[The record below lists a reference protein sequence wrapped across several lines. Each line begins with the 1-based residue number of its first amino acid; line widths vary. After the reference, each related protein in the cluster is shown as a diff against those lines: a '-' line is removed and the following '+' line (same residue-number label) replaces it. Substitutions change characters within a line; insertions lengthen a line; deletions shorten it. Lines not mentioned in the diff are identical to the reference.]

1 MQLGRIGM
9 YKTVTIVDDL
19 FDEDYLEKLD
29 ELCKGDLLQ
38 LDSDK
43 GSHVGD
49 YTEYEWQMIKN
60 NIRTSDERYMLLSE
74 IGEIIGQT
82 LPVRD
87 LEPMQ
92 LFAKK
97 FTPSSFID
105 RHKEDPEVY
114 GDWVWMLYLT
124 DETDGEL
131 CTDDMSILPKRNRL
145 VVMRTGFDHWVNPC
159 SGARIN
165 ISGWPFAT
173 EQVRALWKQ
182 KQKQ

>member
-1 MQLGRIGM
+1 V
-9 YKTVTIVDDL
+9 KTVTIVDNL
-19 FDEDYLEKLD
+19 FDEEYLLRLD
-29 ELCKGDLLQ
+29 ELSKGDLLQ
-38 LDSDK
+38 LDSSK
-43 GSHVGD
+43 GNHVGE
-49 YTEYEWQMIKN
+49 YTQYEWLMIKN
-60 NIRTSDERYMLLSE
+60 NIRTSEDRYILLDE
-74 IGEIIGQT
+74 IGKIIRQP
-82 LPVRD
+82 LPAKD

-105 RHKEDPEVY
+105 KHKEDPEIY

-131 CTDDMSILPKRNRL
+131 CTDDMTILPKRNRL

-159 SGARIN
+159 SGPRIN

-173 EQVRALWKQ
+173 AEVRARWKT
-182 KQKQ
+182 